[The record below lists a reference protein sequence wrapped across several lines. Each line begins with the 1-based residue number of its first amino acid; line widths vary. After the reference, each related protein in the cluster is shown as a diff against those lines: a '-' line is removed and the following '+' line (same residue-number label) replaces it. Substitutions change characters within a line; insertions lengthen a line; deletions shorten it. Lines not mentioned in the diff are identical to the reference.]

1 MTTKVKKP
9 LTLSREKKA
18 KENQLMREA
27 EHKINEASAYLAE
40 RRKAYVESAFV
51 AFCGNPYVVENL
63 KPAEIAA
70 RSIECADALI
80 EALYVNPI
88 MEAKKK
94 DAVQEGK

>member
-51 AFCGNPYVVENL
+51 AFCGNPNITENCNP
-63 KPAEIAA
+63 KEIAA
-70 RSIECADALI
+70 KAIECADALI
-80 EALYVNPI
+80 EGLFINPI
-88 MEAKKK
+88 TGEKEEIK
-94 DAVQEGK
+94 

>member
-1 MTTKVKKP
+1 MTTKVRKT
-9 LTLSREKKA
+9 LTLSREKEA
-18 KENQLMREA
+18 KKEA
-27 EHKINEASAYLAE
+27 QIKTINEASAYLAE

-88 MEAKKK
+88 MEAKEKN
-94 DAVQEGK
+94 AVQEGK

>member
-9 LTLSREKKA
+9 LTLSREKGA
-18 KENQLMREA
+18 KMEA
-27 EHKINEASAYLAE
+27 QIKKINEASAYLAE

-51 AFCGNPYVVENL
+51 AFCGNPYMVENL